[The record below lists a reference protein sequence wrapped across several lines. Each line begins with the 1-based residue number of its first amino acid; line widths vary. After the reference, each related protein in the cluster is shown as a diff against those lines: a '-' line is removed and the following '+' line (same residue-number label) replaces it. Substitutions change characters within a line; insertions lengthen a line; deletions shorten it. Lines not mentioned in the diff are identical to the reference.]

1 MVYCSV
7 ACCKNGNHNRP
18 ELAYFTF
25 PSDKRL
31 GAWLNFCRRADK
43 KFAEER
49 SKAKARKANNLR
61 ICSAHFAPEAYKKT
75 LNGKRIPYDTA
86 LPTIFQPNTEDNSR
100 RSILYETVKRKRQHQ
115 FRDENN
121 TRDFNHQEREPERR
135 HRNRGKTGTRTRFRH
150 AFKSS

>member
-86 LPTIFQPNTEDNSR
+86 LPTIFQPN
-100 RSILYETVKRKRQHQ
+100 IRK
-115 FRDENN
+115 
-121 TRDFNHQEREPERR
+121 TIREEVFCTKQL
-135 HRNRGKTGTRTRFRH
+135 RGKGSISFVTRITQGTLITKNGNWNGDAETAGRLG
-150 AFKSS
+150 